1 MRLHYDPE
9 VDIASVY
16 LEAGEAVSEEHPW
29 GLIDRDRDDGHLKG
43 FVIWEASKIL
53 PAELIAALPT
63 SGSPTVSAA

>member
-16 LEAGEAVSEEHPW
+16 VESGDAVSEEHAW

-43 FVIWEASKIL
+43 FVIWEASKVL
-53 PAELIAALPT
+53 PRELIAALPT
-63 SGSPTVSAA
+63 SESPTASAA